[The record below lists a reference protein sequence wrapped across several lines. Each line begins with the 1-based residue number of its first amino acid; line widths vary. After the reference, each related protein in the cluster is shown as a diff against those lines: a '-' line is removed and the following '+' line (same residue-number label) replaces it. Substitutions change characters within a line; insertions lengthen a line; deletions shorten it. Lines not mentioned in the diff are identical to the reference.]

1 MKEQTIKDRIELHFN
16 KLSKAQQ
23 KVANFVLKNPTFIG
37 VHSAAEVGEKAG
49 ISETTVIR
57 FCYAI
62 GLEGYSQLQKEIT
75 LFVFNHTSESTL
87 GNYVSSKK
95 ELFNDQ
101 CLVEKGMNKDSSK
114 IIRIAKQI
122 DKKLFNEAT
131 HTLHEAKHIYI
142 VGAGASEF
150 GAQWL
155 HFTMNILRPNV
166 RLIQTQT
173 AELIRTLQEIDE
185 QAVVIVISLHRY
197 FKEPI
202 QIAKALHER
211 GITILAVT
219 DSKLAPINNYCS
231 YTFILEQPELSTIDL
246 MPSLISFLNI
256 LVTGMMTFDP
266 VYYNNQRVKY
276 DDFQYSFISERWS

>member
-1 MKEQTIKDRIELHFN
+1 MKKQTIKDRIETHFN
-16 KLSKAQQ
+16 DLSKAQQ

-37 VHSAAEVGEKAG
+37 IHSAAEVGVKAG
-49 ISETTVIR
+49 TSETTVIR

-62 GLEGYSQLQKEIT
+62 GLEGYAQLQKEIT
-75 LFVFNHTSESTL
+75 LFVFNHTSESSL

-101 CLVEKGMNKDSSK
+101 CLVEKGMSKDSSK

-122 DKKLFNEAT
+122 NEKLFNEAT
-131 HTLHEAKHIYI
+131 HKLHKAKTIYI

-166 RLIQTQT
+166 KLIQTQT

-202 QIAKALHER
+202 QISKALHER
-211 GITILAVT
+211 GITILAIT
-219 DSKLAPINNYCS
+219 DSRLAPINNHCS
-231 YTFILEQPELSTIDL
+231 YAFILEQPELSTIDL

-276 DDFQYSFISERWS
+276 DDFKNSFISDRWS